1 MPEIVVLLF
10 GVVVCVVMVVLFVLV
25 CVIVAVILLCA
36 RSNWSDEFW
45 ALCMKRKKILVSFQ
59 VKEDRHRRQNH
70 FPDSFCHLQ
79 SLLLD
84 FLPFRGE
91 QVAQTNDKI
100 ICVVKMEWA
109 VVKLY
114 VIRGSVL
121 TKNQKK
127 ARKGCEVVKVNLW
140 KW

>member
-1 MPEIVVLLF
+1 
-10 GVVVCVVMVVLFVLV
+10 
-25 CVIVAVILLCA
+25 
-36 RSNWSDEFW
+36 
-45 ALCMKRKKILVSFQ
+45 MKRKKILILVPFQ

-91 QVAQTNDKI
+91 QVAQANDKI
-100 ICVVKMEWA
+100 IGEVKMELSA
-109 VVKLY
+109 VKYY
-114 VIRGSVL
+114 VIRDTVL

-127 ARKGCEVVKVNLW
+127 AREEREVMKVNL
-140 KW
+140 